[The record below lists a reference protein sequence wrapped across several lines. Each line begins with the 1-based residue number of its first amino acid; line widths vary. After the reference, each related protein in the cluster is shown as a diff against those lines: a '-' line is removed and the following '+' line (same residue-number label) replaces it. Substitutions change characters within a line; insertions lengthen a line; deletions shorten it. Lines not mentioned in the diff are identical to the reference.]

1 MKKNYFL
8 LLCSLLLGVAIQAQT
23 YQTWRSDSGTG
34 DNSWQNSV
42 NWWNFPDPS
51 PIVFGQQE
59 WDNNHLPA
67 QVNSADISTWRF
79 LFKSGA
85 SDAHT
90 FTGNQISFFDFGG
103 SDPQIINQS
112 TATHIIN
119 NNINGDPD
127 AADPLTFVIDNTGG
141 LTFGGAINNQGWI
154 DINGSTASA
163 TTITINGIISGTGG
177 VTKENTNITLNY
189 KSSNTYSGATNIN
202 NGTLI
207 LEGSLASSAVT
218 VGANGTLQI
227 SENTTLSS
235 LTVDAGGIVIID
247 AGKSLTI
254 TNNLVNNGTSF
265 TVNSGSSLIV
275 NGTSS
280 GNITYTRNLA
290 TANWYLISS
299 PVVGEDATD
308 FLTNSS
314 GISNNGSAN
323 AIGTYS
329 DGWTYNYSSTLESGA
344 GYAVKKD
351 APGNLV
357 FTGTFQSSSVAK
369 LILDTTSDFNLFGNP
384 YTSYIAA
391 NSNADGTNNLLTVN
405 TASGQDELAEATIWL
420 WNQGTDSYDQ
430 VNQVSGAFHI
440 APGQGFFIKGKS
452 GSGDTFFDF
461 TEAMQSHQSSDSFQK
476 SASTRPEVKLMLTDG
491 TMNRDADI
499 YYIDG
504 KTKGFDNGYDSSI
517 FGGVNHVFTI
527 YTEAV
532 ANSDGKRLGIQSL
545 PNQDF
550 ESMVIPVGVI
560 AASGKE
566 ITFTAEALNL
576 PSGIKVYLE
585 DREANNVT
593 RLDEANSNYKVTLNT
608 ALNGTG
614 RFFLHTR
621 SSALSTE
628 EVALTGVGMYT
639 INNNTLR
646 VNGINS
652 DKASIKIY
660 NILGK
665 KVLDSSFTSK
675 GVSDVSLP
683 NLNTGVYIVQ
693 LVTEK
698 GKISKKII
706 LE

>member
-1 MKKNYFL
+1 M
-8 LLCSLLLGVAIQAQT
+8 QAQT

-42 NWWNFPDPS
+42 NWWNLPDPS

-391 NSNADGTNNLLTVN
+391 NSNADGINNLLTVN

-430 VNQVSGAFHI
+430 VNQASGSFHI

-504 KTKGFDNGYDSSI
+504 KTTGFDNGYDSSI
-517 FGGVNHVFTI
+517 FGGINHDFTV

-593 RLDEANSNYKVTLNT
+593 RLDEVNSNYKVTLNT

-639 INNNTLR
+639 INKNTLR

-665 KVLDSSFTSK
+665 KVLDNSFTSK